1 MKPGVPRQWAR
12 WRDGLRDRRMANVV
26 YRAVVAVIGLA
37 VLTVGV
43 VTIPYPGPGWAVVF
57 AGLGILATE
66 FAWARRLLRWARRR
80 YDLVM
85 AWFWRQGRWVQ
96 VLGAAFTVAV
106 VLATMWVLGVLAWAV
121 SLFGIEWRWVR
132 SPLGLGS

>member
-1 MKPGVPRQWAR
+1 
-12 WRDGLRDRRMANVV
+12 MANVV
-26 YRAVVAVIGLA
+26 YRAVVAVVGLA
-37 VLTVGV
+37 VLTVGI

-57 AGLGILATE
+57 VGLGILASE
-66 FAWARRLLRWARRR
+66 FAWARHVLAWVRHR

-106 VLATMWVLGVLAWAV
+106 VLATMWVLGVLAWAA

-132 SPLGLGS
+132 SSLGLGS